1 MLILAAD
8 TSGKQGSIA
17 LAHGLN
23 NGKSDVIEVVP
34 LTGGTFSAQLVP
46 QVAALL
52 SKHGF
57 KNKDIDAFA
66 VASGPG
72 SFTGLRVGLAAIKGL
87 AEILEK
93 PIATVSMLEAV
104 ATAGAMQGRVLAVL
118 DAGRREVY
126 AGRYQVAADRA
137 RMIDERLVTL
147 EALAT
152 SADGLT
158 LVTPEKSIAETLAAK
173 GISVVEVPVQQ
184 GDAIARLGWKKIL
197 AGETV
202 SPEALEA
209 NYIRRTDAEIF
220 SKIRS

>member
-23 NGKSDVIEVVP
+23 NGKCDVIEVVP

-57 KNKDIDAFA
+57 KKQDIDAFA

-104 ATAGAMQGRVLAVL
+104 ATAGGMQGRVLAVL

-126 AGRYQVAADRA
+126 AGEYQVAADRA
-137 RMIDERLVTL
+137 RMIDERLITL

-152 SADGLT
+152 SVDGLT

-184 GDAIARLGWKKIL
+184 GDAIASLGWKKIL

-220 SKIRS
+220 SKSRS